1 MFDFR
6 AERVIKSVDESL
18 QRMGLEYVDLIQ
30 IHDMEFA
37 PSLDVIINETLP
49 ALQKVEWKHS
59 DFFLCPYQKPRF
71 SKKQWAVYDLQK
83 EQQENCYRHEFVL

>member
-30 IHDMEFA
+30 VHDMEFA
-37 PSLDVIINETLP
+37 SSLDVILNETLP
-49 ALQKVEWKHS
+49 ALQKV
-59 DFFLCPYQKPRF
+59 LP
-71 SKKQWAVYDLQK
+71 
-83 EQQENCYRHEFVL
+83 

>member
-6 AERVIKSVDESL
+6 AERVLSSVDESL

-37 PSLDVIINETLP
+37 PSIEMIINETLP
-49 ALQKVEWKHS
+49 ALQKVCAILVVHAT
-59 DFFLCPYQKPRF
+59 CVKPTCF
-71 SKKQWAVYDLQK
+71 I
-83 EQQENCYRHEFVL
+83 